1 MRHEI
6 QQKSFVMIQLI
17 GHVKNIIEMYPLQE
31 I

>member
-1 MRHEI
+1 MQHKI
-6 QQKSFVMIQLI
+6 QQKSFIIIQLI